1 MIEWVGDGICDDA
14 TNILECQYDGGDCC
28 LEEPVSSA
36 CYYCTCFEGFTST
49 TKVSKVPISITY
61 NNATHTIEI
70 EYDFNEQID
79 PLTTTTISSTK
90 KSTFASSEKYQ
101 YQMNSTSELK
111 QTLAPAKIEQAEDHE
126 KSNAYSLQS
135 SLGFL
140 YYLCAI
146 LFAL

>member
-36 CYYCTCFEGFTST
+36 CYYCICFEST
-49 TKVSKVPISITY
+49 TTTEVSKVPIIITY
-61 NNATHTIEI
+61 HNGTHTIEM
-70 EYDFNEQID
+70 EYDFDN
-79 PLTTTTISSTK
+79 PLTTTTTK
-90 KSTFASSEKYQ
+90 KSTFASSAK

-111 QTLAPAKIEQAEDHE
+111 QTLAPAKIKQAEDHE

-146 LFAL
+146 LFVL

>member
-36 CYYCTCFEGFTST
+36 CYYCTCFEGFTTT
-49 TKVSKVPISITY
+49 TKVSKVPIIITY
-61 NNATHTIEI
+61 HNGTHTIEM
-70 EYDFNEQID
+70 EYDFDN
-79 PLTTTTISSTK
+79 PLTTSSSK
-90 KSTFASSEKYQ
+90 KSTFASFDK

-111 QTLAPAKIEQAEDHE
+111 QTLAPAKIKQAEDHE